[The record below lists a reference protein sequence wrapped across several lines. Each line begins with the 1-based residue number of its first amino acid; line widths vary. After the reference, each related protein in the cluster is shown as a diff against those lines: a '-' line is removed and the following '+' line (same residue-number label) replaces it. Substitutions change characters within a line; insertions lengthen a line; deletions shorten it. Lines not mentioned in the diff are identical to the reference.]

1 MKKYSKE
8 IATIITIV
16 LGFTVLSVNSVASS
30 KVESELDFSIQ
41 QNKCELCTLLEQQRI
56 DKGMFKNKRNRQ
68 PRSRVVG
75 LQSAQRKH
83 PRRPNLRRGQVMN
96 FRGLELTE
104 EQKVEIDEIKQ
115 SFRKEIKVLYTTR
128 KENMMG
134 VLTSAQQDTMR
145 TRLEKFHSRRKTS
158 RF

>member
-8 IATIITIV
+8 IAAIITIV
-16 LGFTVLSVNSVASS
+16 LGFTVLSVNPVASS
-30 KVESELDFSIQ
+30 KVESE
-41 QNKCELCTLLEQQRI
+41 QNQCELCTLLEQPRI
-56 DKGMFKNKRNRQ
+56 DKGMFKNKRNRHYR
-68 PRSRVVG
+68 PRVIG
-75 LQSAQRKH
+75 LQSAQPNH
-83 PRRPNLRRGQVMN
+83 QRRPNLRRGQVMN

-104 EQKVEIDEIKQ
+104 EQKVEIDKIKQ
-115 SFRKEIKVLYTTR
+115 SFREEIKVLYTTR